1 MEPQKSI
8 ISINGHIRQKTY
20 SSILQILNSVISD
33 KRYADI
39 LITKLFKNED
49 FSSSEKA
56 AVVEHV
62 YGILRHR
69 ARIDH
74 IIENGSTAVI
84 SSLGLNILNVLRICT
99 YQAVFKE
106 LKAAAVITNSIAL
119 SAKDA
124 RLSGFVKR
132 TVEAILKNKDNVIF
146 PDRQQAPLDYI
157 STYHSHPLW
166 VVEKWAGE
174 LHRVEEVEALCQAN
188 NLVPPLT
195 IRVNPLKTDRN
206 SLKASLEKNGYATSP
221 SPFSHF
227 GLIVY
232 KKEDIFKTEA
242 FGRGDF
248 EVQDEGS
255 QLITLLTAA
264 KKGEF
269 IIDACAGNGGKTLFL
284 SGLMKNKGVIVAC
297 DAYPAKFLDL
307 RRRANKS
314 GASNIKTVEI
324 TGLADYGGKADC
336 VFIDA
341 PCSGMGVFRRNPD
354 SKWRLGKGDIL
365 ELSLKQK
372 EILRQYSILVKPG
385 GRLVYATCTISLEEN
400 EDVVLGF
407 LDENKEFYLVSP
419 LETDPGVFAEFVA
432 DDGFFRSMPHI
443 HNTDGFF
450 GAVMMRKK

>member
-8 ISINGHIRQKTY
+8 ISTTGPVRQKTY
-20 SSILQILNSVISD
+20 SSILQILNSVIFS
-33 KRYADI
+33 KKYADI
-39 LITKLFKNED
+39 LITRQFKSEY

-74 IIENGSTAVI
+74 IIEHGSTAVI
-84 SSLGLNILNVLRICT
+84 SSLELNILNVLRICT

-106 LKAAAVITNSIAL
+106 LKAAAVITNSVAL
-119 SAKDA
+119 SAKDTKH
-124 RLSGFVKR
+124 SGFVKR
-132 TVEAILKNKDNVIF
+132 TVEAIIRNKDTVMF
-146 PDRQQAPLDYI
+146 PDRGQAPLDYI
-157 STYHSHPLW
+157 ATYHSHPLW
-166 VVEKWAGE
+166 IVEKWARE
-174 LHRVEEVEALCQAN
+174 LPGAEDVEALCQAN
-188 NLVPPLT
+188 DLKPPLT
-195 IRVNPLKTDRN
+195 IRVNPLKTDLD
-206 SLKASLEKNGYATSP
+206 SLKASLEKNGYATSE
-221 SPFSHF
+221 SPFSPF
-227 GLIVY
+227 GLIVH

-242 FGRGDF
+242 FGNGDF

-264 KKGEF
+264 KPGECV
-269 IIDACAGNGGKTLFL
+269 IDACAGNGGKTLFL

-297 DAYPAKFLDL
+297 DTIPAKLVDL
-307 RRRANKS
+307 KRRANRA
-314 GASNIKTVEI
+314 GASNIKTLNI
-324 TGLADYGGKADC
+324 TELADYRSKADC
-336 VFIDA
+336 VLIDA

-365 ELSLKQK
+365 ELSIKQK

-400 EDVVLGF
+400 ENVVRGF
-407 LDENKEFYLVSP
+407 LDENKDFYLVSP
-419 LETDPGVFAEFVA
+419 RETDPGVFAQFVA
-432 DDGFFRSMPHI
+432 DDGFFRSMPHV

-450 GAVMMRKK
+450 SAVMMRKK